1 MYILFFCLIPKA
13 PDWVVARNPMGLLRE
28 IYPNTIGLQKKQEQA
43 SPGWL
48 EAEAEEELPGKGQ
61 AAILLKEG
69 H

>member
-1 MYILFFCLIPKA
+1 
-13 PDWVVARNPMGLLRE
+13 MGLLRE

-48 EAEAEEELPGKGQ
+48 EAEAEEEPPGKGQ
-61 AAILLKEG
+61 AAILLNEG